1 MFRRLT
7 HFVAVNNRVYFMF
20 KNLNALFK
28 RSLNRAGISI
38 HRKSVYLN
46 DDVQIYRS
54 LSHFNI
60 DTVFDIG
67 ANIGQ
72 FATELR
78 QAGYKGKIVSFEPLS
93 VAYQQLIDRAACD
106 PLWLIHSQSAIGH
119 IDGEIEINV
128 SARSTSSS
136 LLNMLPAHTISA
148 PDSKYIGKEK
158 VPINRLDS
166 IASIYLDNSKNYFIK
181 IDTQGFEWQVLGG
194 AVETLKHATGILCE
208 VSLVSLYDGQRL
220 WLDILERL
228 NQEGFSLWAIQKA
241 FVDESNGRQLQANA
255 IFFRI

>member
-1 MFRRLT
+1 MF
-7 HFVAVNNRVYFMF
+7 NNL
-20 KNLNALFK
+20 KAPFK
-28 RSLNRAGISI
+28 RSLSRVGISI

-46 DDVQIYRS
+46 DDIQIRRS

-67 ANIGQ
+67 ANVGQ

-78 QAGYKGKIVSFEPLS
+78 QAGYKGKIISFEPLS
-93 VAYQQLIDRAACD
+93 VAYQQLTDRAACD
-106 PLWLIHSQSAIGH
+106 PLWLIHPQAAIGH
-119 IDGEIEINV
+119 IDGETEINI
-128 SARSTSSS
+128 SARPTSSS
-136 LLNMLPAHTISA
+136 LLNMLSNHTISA

-166 IASIYLDNSKNYFIK
+166 IANIYLDNSKKYFIK
-181 IDTQGFEWQVLGG
+181 IDTQGFEWQVLDG
-194 AVETLKHATGILCE
+194 AVETLKNATGVLCE
-208 VSLVSLYDGQRL
+208 VSLVPLYDGQRL

-255 IFFRI
+255 IFFKI